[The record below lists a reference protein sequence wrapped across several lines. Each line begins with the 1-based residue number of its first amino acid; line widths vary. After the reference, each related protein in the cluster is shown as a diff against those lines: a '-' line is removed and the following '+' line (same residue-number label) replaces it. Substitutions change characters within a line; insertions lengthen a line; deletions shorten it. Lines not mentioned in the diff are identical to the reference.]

1 MKDKTILTI
10 AILAIIAI
18 AAVVYIINTMETK
31 PEGVSRETGLTET
44 TIALIDGVGRN
55 ITVQLP
61 VNRIVTLNSGIT
73 ELLYALGAG
82 DKVIGR
88 DANSI
93 FPSQVKAKPVVAS
106 SSYDPN
112 VELLLELHP
121 DLVLADD
128 MLFYNQEALSKLE
141 EAKIPVVIDNPTNIT
156 RIKPL
161 ITNLGRILQAKD
173 KAEEIIA
180 FIEQYEKTIRE
191 RVDQIGYRPLVYIEW
206 WAPWQSFAKGSAGNE
221 IIFNAGGLNIAAE
234 IRDPAP
240 VLSPEFVV
248 EKNPDIIIR
257 MAPSE
262 ARGNLTAINAVRNEI
277 LNRPELQVT
286 KAVKTG
292 KVYIYDPVL
301 FEGLRYP
308 VGLLYW
314 AKCFHPELFADMNPE
329 AIHSQ
334 LVKKYFGCELEGVY
348 FYPPP

>member
-1 MKDKTILTI
+1 MKIKALTI

-18 AAVVYIINTMETK
+18 AATVYIINTIETK
-31 PEGVSRETGLTET
+31 PESASPELKET
-44 TIALIDGVGRN
+44 TITLIDGVGRN
-55 ITVQLP
+55 VAVQLP
-61 VNRIVTLNSGIT
+61 VDRIVTLNSGIT
-73 ELLYALGAG
+73 ELLYALDVG

-88 DANSI
+88 DGNSI
-93 FPSQVKAKPVVAS
+93 FPDQVKAKPVVGS

-128 MLFYNQEALSKLE
+128 MLFYNQEALGKLE
-141 EAKIPVVIDNPTNIT
+141 AAAIPVIIDNPTNIT

-161 ITNLGRILQAKD
+161 ITNLGRILQAED

-191 RVDQIGYRPLVYIEW
+191 RVNSIPINERPSVYIEW

-221 IIFNAGGLNIAAE
+221 IIFDAGGVNIAAE

-248 EKNPDIIIR
+248 ERNPDIILR

-262 ARGNLTAINAVRNEI
+262 ARGNLTAINTVRNEI
-277 LNRPELQVT
+277 LNRPELQAT
-286 KAVKTG
+286 KAIRNG
-292 KVYIYDPVL
+292 RVYIYDPVL

-329 AIHSQ
+329 AIHAQ
-334 LVKKYFGCELEGVY
+334 LVRKYFGCELEGIY